1 MIAFLGKEGVKAVVS
16 VSDSL
21 VRGHCDIGLDFILEA
36 IFLNSSILQ
45 SNIEQCTIEIFSLIG
60 YYTLWHIYKWS

>member
-21 VRGHCDIGLDFILEA
+21 VRGLDFILEA
-36 IFLNSSILQ
+36 SFQNSSILLL
-45 SNIEQCTIEIFSLIG
+45 NIEQCTIEIFSLIG